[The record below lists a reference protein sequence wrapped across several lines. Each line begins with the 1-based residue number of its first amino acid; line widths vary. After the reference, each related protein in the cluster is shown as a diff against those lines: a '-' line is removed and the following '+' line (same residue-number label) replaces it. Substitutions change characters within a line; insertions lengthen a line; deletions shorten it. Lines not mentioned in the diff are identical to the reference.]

1 MDPTTDESSERKY
14 GRRVCFRC
22 VPPRDLGPDPKIMAG
37 EIKPGLCQACGDALC
52 RGAAGG

>member
-1 MDPTTDESSERKY
+1 MDLTTDESSERKY

-22 VPPRDLGPDPKIMAG
+22 VPPGDLGPDPKIMAG